1 MIRIQH
7 TRRQLRQTL
16 RGMTW
21 GTALCAAV
29 LITSTALPRHAGAQQ
44 MQAPAGRFQ
53 LVRHVVS
60 SAAVQRSGIRASAGQ
75 PVVGRASL
83 LNQWALKGFW
93 FGGLQATTP
102 VDRVPLLPASLAIG
116 AYPNPFTASATLTVA
131 LSEESS
137 LEIDILDI
145 TGRLVASLPPEYV
158 SRGTVT
164 RVWDGRD
171 ASGRALPTGSYLAIA
186 RAVAMHGGAVH
197 MASQLLLLTR

>member
-1 MIRIQH
+1 MIRLQH

-29 LITSTALPRHAGAQQ
+29 LLTSAAFPRYADAQLLQ
-44 MQAPAGRFQ
+44 GQAGRFQ
-53 LVRHVVS
+53 LVRHVIP

-102 VDRVPLLPASLAIG
+102 VDRVPLLPTSLAIG
-116 AYPNPFTASATLTVA
+116 AYPNPFTSAATLTVA
-131 LSEESS
+131 LSEVSS

-145 TGRLVASLPPEYV
+145 TGRRVSSLQPERA

-171 ASGRALPTGSYLAIA
+171 ASGRALPSGSYLAVA
-186 RAVAMHGGAVH
+186 RSVALHGGAER
-197 MASQLLLLTR
+197 MASRLLLLTR

>member
-1 MIRIQH
+1 MIRLQH
-7 TRRQLRQTL
+7 TRRQMRPTL
-16 RGMTW
+16 RGMTR
-21 GTALCAAV
+21 GTALFAAV
-29 LITSTALPRHAGAQQ
+29 LITSIAFPQNADAQQ
-44 MQAPAGRFQ
+44 MQGQAGRFQ
-53 LVRHVVS
+53 LVRHVIP

-93 FGGLQATTP
+93 FGGLQAITP
-102 VDRVPLLPASLAIG
+102 VDRVPLLPTSLAIG
-116 AYPNPFTASATLTVA
+116 AYPNPFASAATLTVA

-145 TGRLVASLPPEYV
+145 TGRRVASLQPAHA

-171 ASGRALPTGSYLAIA
+171 ASGRTLPSGSYLAVA
-186 RAVAMHGGAVH
+186 RSVALHGGLVR
-197 MASQLLLLTR
+197 MASRLLLLTR

>member
-1 MIRIQH
+1 MNRIHH
-7 TRRQLRQTL
+7 TRRQLRPAL

-21 GTALCAAV
+21 GTALCVTV
-29 LITSTALPRHAGAQQ
+29 LIASAALPRHACAQQ
-44 MQAPAGRFQ
+44 TQAPAGRFQ
-53 LVRHVVS
+53 LVRHVIS
-60 SAAVQRSGIRASAGQ
+60 SAAMQRSGIRASAGQ

-83 LNQWALKGFW
+83 QNQWALKGFW

-116 AYPNPFTASATLTVA
+116 AYPNPFTSSATLTVA

-145 TGRLVASLPPEYV
+145 TGRRVASLSPEHA

-164 RVWDGRD
+164 RRWDGRD
-171 ASGRALPTGSYLAIA
+171 ASGHALPTGSYLAVA
-186 RAVAMHGGAVH
+186 RSVAQHGGAVR
-197 MASQLLLLTR
+197 MATQLLLLTR